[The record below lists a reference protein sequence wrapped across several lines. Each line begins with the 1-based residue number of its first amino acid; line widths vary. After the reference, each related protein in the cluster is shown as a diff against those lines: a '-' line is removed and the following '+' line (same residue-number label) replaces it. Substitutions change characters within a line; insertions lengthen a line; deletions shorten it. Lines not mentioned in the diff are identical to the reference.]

1 MQCWITSIGRTRLQ
15 HLELSGKVP
24 LINFQFLLPTAHPQ
38 HSTLQ
43 TPPKR
48 HQVGNLTDSFMALAV
63 QPIAHRS
70 YIVIDGGYSTHLSKQ
85 VSQDHAADTTRPTR
99 TRSPKL
105 IWTSSKL
112 VPITS

>member
-1 MQCWITSIGRTRLQ
+1 MFNRSL
-15 HLELSGKVP
+15 
-24 LINFQFLLPTAHPQ
+24 
-38 HSTLQ
+38 
-43 TPPKR
+43 TPNPS
-48 HQVGNLTDSFMALAV
+48 LFS
-63 QPIAHRS
+63 PE

-85 VSQDHAADTTRPTR
+85 VSQTMLGSEVADTTQLTR